1 MLKKWNIFKHLA
13 KNLKLIVLPIVII
26 LRLNPIEIPKMYKI
40 EDPLVHIPML
50 MRGYS
55 FCCYPADLQKSD
67 RRKSR
72 AGSHFCSVYAISARQ
87 QLSLIQSEVY
97 FQTIHTQREVRAYP
111 GHQKLSPWEPKLTA
125 RYVNHTLSMA
135 KWTIQVYRRCCHG
148 IPITSFPAHPS
159 E

>member
-1 MLKKWNIFKHLA
+1 MLKKWNFFQTLSK
-13 KNLKLIVLPIVII
+13 KLKTFLPIAII

-40 EDPLVHIPML
+40 EDPLAHIPML

-55 FCCYPADLQKSD
+55 SCCYPAENSDHQK
-67 RRKSR
+67 KSSR
-72 AGSHFCSVYAISARQ
+72 VTFLWSLSSLWSAPASN
-87 QLSLIQSEVY
+87 QLSLIQSAAY
-97 FQTIHTQREVRAYP
+97 FQTIHTHT
-111 GHQKLSPWEPKLTA
+111 GLSRTSKTIA
-125 RYVNHTLSMA
+125 MGAKTHSQIHHTLSMA